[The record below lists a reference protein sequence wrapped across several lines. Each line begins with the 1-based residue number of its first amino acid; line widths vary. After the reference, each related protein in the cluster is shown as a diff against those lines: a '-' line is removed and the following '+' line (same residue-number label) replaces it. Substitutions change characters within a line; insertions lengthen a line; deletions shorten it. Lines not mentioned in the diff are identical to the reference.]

1 MFRKYIRGSESMSK
15 KYKGFLWIFIF
26 LVIIGVSIFYLLRQY
41 DNQQA
46 NNTKLIQ
53 NNETKANEGVSDKPQ
68 INKKKEREFAG
79 VNIKY
84 NDRSLP
90 VLMYHSIAYEEG
102 NELRIPKENF
112 REQMKYLKDNNYTTL
127 TLDELYSFFISNKPI
142 PEKSVVITFDDGY
155 KDNYENAYPI
165 LKEFGFNATIFVI
178 TGAIDNEKDY
188 LTLNQLKELEQNG
201 IAIESHTVAHEQLDK
216 IPYEKQLDTLT
227 KSKKYLE
234 QTLGKEIKYIGYP
247 FGRWNS
253 NTIMA
258 AKEAGYTMA
267 FTTDSG
273 WSNKIQ
279 DIYALNRVYIS
290 ADHRLDDFTKRLT
303 DDNYNNK

>member
-1 MFRKYIRGSESMSK
+1 MSK

-142 PEKSVVITFDDGY
+142 QEKSVVITFDDGY

-188 LTLNQLKELEQNG
+188 LTLNQLKEMEQNG
-201 IAIESHTVAHEQLDK
+201 IDIESHTVAHEQLDK
-216 IPYEKQLDTLT
+216 ISYEKQLDTIT
-227 KSKKYLE
+227 RSKKYLE
-234 QTLGKEIKYIGYP
+234 EALGKEIRYIAYP
-247 FGRWNS
+247 FGKY
-253 NTIMA
+253 NTDTVKA
-258 AKEAGYTMA
+258 SKYAGYNMS
-267 FTTDSG
+267 FTTQGG
-273 WSNKIQ
+273 WSNKTQ
-279 DIYALNRVYIS
+279 DIFTLNRVYIS
-290 ADHRLDDFTKRLT
+290 ANYGLSEFKRRLT
-303 DDNYNNK
+303 NPNYNTN